1 MSKTFNNKDLSIKI
15 YPTAI
20 DLRLPPLL
28 RRSWYS
34 LNQAFRRRIVHL
46 GITPNHYTILRWLIE
61 AESDGLTQRQIADLM
76 ASDPN
81 TITSILNRME
91 AKNLIQRTPHTQD
104 GRAHQIVIQ
113 PKGRIAF
120 EKALPL
126 AQQLQNE
133 VMACLPKSQRQTF
146 LEQLAKVADACIE
159 GQQNSSD

>member
-1 MSKTFNNKDLSIKI
+1 MAKVIKNKDLSLNSD
-15 YPTAI
+15 AI
-20 DLRLPPLL
+20 GLDHRLPPLL

-46 GITPNHYTILRWLIE
+46 GITPNHYTILRWLTE
-61 AESDGLTQRQIADLM
+61 AEDNGLTQRQIADLM

-91 AKNLIQRTPHTQD
+91 AKKLIQRTPHTQD

-113 PKGRIAF
+113 PKGKIAF

-126 AQQLQNE
+126 AQKLQDE

-146 LEQLAKVADACIE
+146 FEQLAKVADACIE